1 MNPVISH
8 PCTSLAPDTL
18 EAWAHEYVCTTDIN
32 HKLRPPALPDMWQP
46 EPPPLRLTAPGRP
59 AELLRTTGRL
69 RPPRSLESP
78 RARAK
83 LLHTFFHHELQ
94 AAELMC
100 WALLAFPDTDA
111 AFRRGLLKICLDEVR
126 HMNLY
131 RTHIEHLGF
140 QLGDFPI
147 RDWFWQRVP
156 HCERPVQFVAM
167 MGMGLEAANL
177 EHAADFSQRFVAVGD
192 SEGARIQERVAAE
205 EIPHVKFGVKW
216 FQRWQEASGQPATFD
231 SWCRELPEPLSPLM
245 MRGTPLNR
253 AAREKA
259 GMDPLFLAELESWS
273 PAARQ

>member
-1 MNPVISH
+1 VTEVPS
-8 PCTSLAPDTL
+8 SDTI
-18 EAWAHEYVCTTDIN
+18 EAWAERYIATTDLE
-32 HKLRPPALPDMWQP
+32 HKLNPPVPPKVWKVQP
-46 EPPPLRLTAPGRP
+46 QPLRLAAPGRP

-69 RPPRSLESP
+69 RPPRSLESA

-100 WALLAFPDTDA
+100 WALLAFPNTEA

-126 HMNLY
+126 HMSLY
-131 RTHIEHLGF
+131 RTHIESLGF
-140 QLGDFPI
+140 ALGDFPI

-156 HCERPVQFVAM
+156 NCQRPVQFVAM

-177 EHAADFSQRFVAVGD
+177 EHAADFARRFSECGD
-192 SEGARIQERVAAE
+192 SEGARIQQRVAAE

-216 FQRWQEASGQPATFD
+216 FRHFQLAAEQATTFQ
-231 SWCRELPEPLSPLM
+231 SWCDELPPPLSPLM
-245 MRGTPLNR
+245 MRGSPLNR

-259 GMDPLFLAELESWS
+259 GMDAAFLSELERWT
-273 PAARQ
+273 PAPEQMKQHR